1 MTFPH
6 WILSAGLVAF
16 PGWAAAQLDLARSNG
31 CVVCHSIDKKVIGP
45 AWRDV
50 AVRYA
55 GRTDAT
61 EELMRNILR
70 GGVGSW
76 GVAPMPPN
84 PDVSEADAR
93 RLALWVLA
101 LPNP

>member
-1 MTFPH
+1 MTFLH
-6 WILSAGLVAF
+6 WILYAGVVEF
-16 PGWAAAQLDLARSNG
+16 PGLAAAQLDLARSNG

-61 EELMRNILR
+61 EVLMRSILR

-76 GVAPMPPN
+76 GAAPMPPN
-84 PDVSEADAR
+84 PDVSEADALQ
-93 RLALWVLA
+93 LALWVLA
-101 LPNP
+101 LPKP